1 MHNHLLARGKAPDG
15 KWFEGYYLYKPDVK
29 HMILEYNCYDEL
41 IATQVDPNTVC
52 QFTGFVDNNKV
63 KIFENDIVE
72 VRFSSGHIERYLI
85 WWNKE
90 GNQRTAL
97 NLAELKFNGQ
107 DYYNAWRTG
116 YQVSTYSDFCLLM
129 QDPWGHITN
138 IQVIGNLY
146 DNPELLGG

>member
-52 QFTGFVDNNKV
+52 QFTGFVDSDNI

-72 VRFSSGHIERYLI
+72 IQYPGGHTKRYLI

-90 GNQRTAL
+90 GNYRDAIDFDWMV
-97 NLAELKFNGQ
+97 FNGQ
-107 DYYNAWRTG
+107 DYVHDSRAP
-116 YQVSTYSDFCLLM
+116 LLFPCELFHNRM
-129 QDPWGHITN
+129 KNNLKHGSI

-146 DNPELLGG
+146 DNTELLGG